1 MFLFIKIR
9 QIQIR
14 HGVIFFLLVV
24 VVLAMRRCI
33 VASTLIF
40 RENNA
45 IYDGRLSKSF
55 KNLQN
60 GQRQTADAGLN
71 QIIIIQKQK

>member
-1 MFLFIKIR
+1 MGLFFSISGG
-9 QIQIR
+9 
-14 HGVIFFLLVV
+14 GVGYEEVYCRFYPDFPV
-24 VVLAMRRCI
+24 
-33 VASTLIF
+33 F

-71 QIIIIQKQK
+71 QIIIIQKKK

>member
-1 MFLFIKIR
+1 MFLFMKIR

-24 VVLAMRRCI
+24 VVAMRRCI

-45 IYDGRLSKSF
+45 IYDGKAIKVF
-55 KNLQN
+55 
-60 GQRQTADAGLN
+60 
-71 QIIIIQKQK
+71 